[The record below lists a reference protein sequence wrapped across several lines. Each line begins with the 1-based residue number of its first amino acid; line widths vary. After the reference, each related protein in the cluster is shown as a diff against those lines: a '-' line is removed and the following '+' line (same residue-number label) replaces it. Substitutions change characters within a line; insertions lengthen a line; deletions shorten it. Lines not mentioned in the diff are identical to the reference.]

1 MKIYT
6 VCVYVNE
13 TEVPEDNWED
23 IDFERADEI
32 AADDLHWIIEH
43 NHPKGVCLFRHYLNE
58 EDAIN
63 HVEGD

>member
-43 NHPKGVCLFRHYLNE
+43 NHLKGACLFRHYLNE